1 MLTLIHLYVAE
12 LEHCMNCCEV
22 LQYADSILLYFLWKR
37 YTSLIT
43 FEGRSSFMNG
53 LNANYEKKLH
63 HKGSPSQISH
73 LNDFFS
79 SWSDSCTFR
88 LALKEKVSSQR
99 FHLNDLFLSWT
110 DSICP
115 SRCPLREKAGSQ
127 ILHLKVYI
135 PLWTHSICPGIQM
148 SFLRKTCITIITLEW
163 LLFFDIT
170 DSSFWSKKY
179 VFVNTLI
186 CISFLLQASW
196 LRGCTGQR

>member
-22 LQYADSILLYFLWKR
+22 LQYANSILLYFLWKR

-79 SWSDSCTFR
+79 SWNDSCTFR

-99 FHLNDLFLSWT
+99 LHLN
-110 DSICP
+110 
-115 SRCPLREKAGSQ
+115 AGSQ

-186 CISFLLQASW
+186 CTSFLLQASW